1 VRHYRR
7 CHDSNSRRVPAAGCR
22 INTSSP
28 TGFAR
33 GQNWLLLLCGEMSLP
48 LCVETSTLV
57 ELACSMRGL
66 LSSALFINARN
77 AAETSNRGK
86 QF

>member
-1 VRHYRR
+1 VPGRLIERLVLLFEKEVLEETMRVVRRR
-7 CHDSNSRRVPAAGCR
+7 RLLSR
-22 INTSSP
+22 
-28 TGFAR
+28 
-33 GQNWLLLLCGEMSLP
+33 
-48 LCVETSTLV
+48 TLV